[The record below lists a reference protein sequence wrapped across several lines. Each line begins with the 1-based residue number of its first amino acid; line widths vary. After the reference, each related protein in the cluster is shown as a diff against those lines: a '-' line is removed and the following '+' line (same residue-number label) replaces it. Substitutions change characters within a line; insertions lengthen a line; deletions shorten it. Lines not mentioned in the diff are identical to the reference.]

1 MRIFKTR
8 GDIFFSKT
16 NKEKSKEQKI
26 LLLFLVLIVTFTAA
40 FVLMTGIKYDFSA
53 KKFFRPE
60 ELKTTVAEQEDY
72 KLPEVGGK
80 YNFAV
85 LVSGK
90 KALLFGYI
98 LQVDMDNTAYKLCA
112 VKAGT
117 VIDGSALSQ
126 IYKQSGAE
134 NAVRQL
140 ETLFDADID
149 YYVAISSEAYA
160 DVFDDMGNIN
170 YPIISD
176 IRYKNTR
183 LPETLNF
190 RIKSGE
196 QSLRGTQVINLVR
209 YYLDVENNPSIAS
222 DILLNALSQQMNG
235 ENLQNSEEIFRKLIT
250 NCDSNITIRE
260 FSKSGEMLEVLAND
274 RNGARIYNA
283 SIEYKDDKPTE
294 KSLKNARGYFA
305 K

>member
-26 LLLFLVLIVTFTAA
+26 LLLLLVLIISFTAV
-40 FVLMTGIKYDFSA
+40 FVLMTGIRYDFSA
-53 KKFFRPE
+53 KEFFKPE

-72 KLPEVGGK
+72 KPPEVSGK

-90 KALLFGYI
+90 KALLFAYV

-112 VKAGT
+112 VKADT

-140 ETLFDADID
+140 KTLFDADID
-149 YYVAISSEAYA
+149 YYVSISGEAYA

-176 IRYKNTR
+176 IRYKNTK

-196 QSLRGTQVINLVR
+196 QSLKGTQVINLVR

-222 DILLNALSQQMNG
+222 DILLNALSQQMNS

-250 NCDSNITIRE
+250 NCESNITIRE

-283 SIEYKDDKPTE
+283 SFEYKDDKPTE
-294 KSLKNARGYFA
+294 KSLKNAKGYFA